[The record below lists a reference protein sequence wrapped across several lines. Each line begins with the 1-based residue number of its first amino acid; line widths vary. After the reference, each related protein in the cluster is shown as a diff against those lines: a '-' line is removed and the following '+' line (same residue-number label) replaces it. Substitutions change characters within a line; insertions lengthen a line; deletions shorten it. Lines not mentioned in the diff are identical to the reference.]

1 MASAQLLQS
10 DPSSLEEYLKQV
22 SFEDLLLLKQEKK
35 SSKKLEGGPMVSGV
49 KSPNGQIKKG
59 YSIPANAREDKSLVY
74 GASSYHGGDFVA
86 LKDLLQNKYLKET
99 LIQKIQNDITSDMID
114 KHVAE
119 PRDWRNKAFECRKN
133 SATQKIQELEAN
145 HWTNNSPLKS

>member
-1 MASAQLLQS
+1 M
-10 DPSSLEEYLKQV
+10 D
-22 SFEDLLLLKQEKK
+22 
-35 SSKKLEGGPMVSGV
+35 
-49 KSPNGQIKKG
+49 
-59 YSIPANAREDKSLVY
+59 
-74 GASSYHGGDFVA
+74 

-133 SATQKIQELEAN
+133 SATQKI
-145 HWTNNSPLKS
+145 